1 MIKTPRTAESV
12 VFLCKSVY
20 DGFMSKFIRIVGV
33 LFIVAGIAAGAFFYR
48 QFSGIGPALLPP
60 PSDIVDLIEPT
71 KPESPKP
78 GQNAT
83 DFPLTLPYGLD
94 VTIFAKDLPS
104 ARVLKFARNG
114 DLYVS
119 QLAEGQVTRLD
130 VENGV
135 VIRQTAMFTGL
146 NNPHG
151 LAFDPQDPETLY
163 IAEEDKLSSVDLAM
177 TNELIKILDLDTGGL
192 HVSRTIN
199 FGPDGRLYLSSG
211 SSCNVCDEESTQR
224 AKIHTVD
231 IVAGTL
237 TDFAR
242 GLRNSVFFTWHP
254 NTGEMWATDMGRDF
268 LGDDLPPDEINIVKE
283 GSNYGWPICYGQ
295 NIHDTDF
302 DKNVYIRNPC
312 MEPFETGSFVDLPA
326 HAAPLGLAFIPK
338 SWPEEYHDDLL
349 VAVHGSWNR
358 SEPTGYKIIR
368 IKLDA
373 KGAYEGMEDFVS
385 GWLTD
390 DGALGRPVDVVFGPD
405 DALYVSDD
413 KAGVIYRMSI
423 N

>member
-1 MIKTPRTAESV
+1 MTKTPRTAESV

-20 DGFMSKFIRIVGV
+20 HGFMGKFIRIVGL
-33 LFIVAGIAAGAFFYR
+33 LFLFAGIAAGVFYYR
-48 QFSGIGPALLPP
+48 QLQGVGPAVLPAP
-60 PSDIVDLIEPT
+60 QDIVDLIDPIG
-71 KPESPKP
+71 P
-78 GQNAT
+78 NAT
-83 DFPLTLPYGLD
+83 DFPLTVPDGLQ

-119 QLAEGQVTRLD
+119 QLAEDQVTRLD
-130 VENGV
+130 IENGV
-135 VIRQTAMFTGL
+135 VKNQVVMFENL
-146 NNPHG
+146 NRPHG
-151 LAFDPQDPETLY
+151 LAFDPQNPETLY
-163 IAEEDKLSSVDLAM
+163 IAEEDKLSSVDLAY
-177 TNELIKILDLDTGGL
+177 TQRLTPILTLDTGGL

-211 SSCNVCDEESTQR
+211 SSCNVCDEESMQR

-231 IVAGTL
+231 VSAGTL
-237 TDFAR
+237 REFAR

-254 NTGEMWATDMGRDF
+254 STGEMWATDMGRDF

-283 GSNYGWPICYGQ
+283 GGNYGWPSCYGQ

-385 GWLTD
+385 GWLTE